1 MMMFNPFTGQMMD
14 MPNNQLDTI
23 DILSVISFY
32 IGLKNY
38 QENLSQSD
46 KDDLMNKLDTQTKE
60 ILQNLSAEIEKQNAM
75 LEKILNI
82 LQNVDI

>member
-14 MPNNQLDTI
+14 VPNNQLDTI

-46 KDDLMNKLDTQTKE
+46 KDDLMQKLDAQTGE
-60 ILQNLSAEIEKQNAM
+60 ILQRLTTEIEKQNVM